1 MSGPREAQVSAREAE
16 VLALLG
22 EHRTNAEI
30 AARLFIS
37 VRTVESHVSSLL
49 RKHDVPDRRALSALA
64 TSARGAPPASP
75 PRVTG
80 LPPTASSFVGRGPER
95 EQLAAVV
102 TEARLVTLVG
112 PGGVGKTRL
121 ATALAAEL
129 APRFRDGGA
138 FVDLVP
144 VRSGYV
150 VPAVAAALGVTPAP
164 SQPLLGAVKADLG
177 ARRLLL
183 VIDNCEHLLDAAA
196 AFVAEILS
204 ACPGVTVLAT
214 SREQLGAAEERV
226 VRIGPLSDSEGLTL
240 FDDRARAAGADVPDD
255 PALVG
260 ELCRRLDNVPLAIEL
275 AAARS
280 VSLGAAGLLTALA
293 DPLRTLAGA
302 RRADARHR
310 SLRAVLSWSYD
321 LLQPAEQAL
330 FRRLSVFAGAF
341 DLAAAARVS
350 GSGDLAESADLLGRL
365 VDKSLVTRER
375 DACRWP
381 LLGTVRAF
389 ARERLDADPARGDV
403 GDRYLEWATSVATDL
418 AGRLDGPWR
427 DDYDLVADDLRAAL
441 LGHAPRR
448 HPASHRLARA
458 LGRLTYA
465 RRFLAEAL
473 DYYRRAAVL
482 AGDPAEAARDLRSAA
497 DCALIGTEPGTRVLN
512 LLLAAAG
519 QAAVAGDGNAE
530 ALALARVVELVYRFD
545 GRIATDLSRERL
557 TGLLERARAAGDA
570 ADPVVAAAVAIAA
583 AWHAGARPYDPDPAL
598 AEDAERLAR
607 RSGDP
612 VLASAGLDVLGTAA
626 TQAGRAAQARR
637 IGEQRLAL
645 LDSLDRSEPRTAPEI
660 GDIFHVAAT
669 VALRAGDLPGAL
681 SVARRMDRDD
691 LLGDRS
697 YRSIG
702 SVVPALVLNGELDE
716 ALARAE
722 TVWDGWQRSGRP
734 GSGDVACATAFAL
747 LGSGLRGDR
756 TGLRCWRQRLSRCTS
771 GTGVD
776 VSALASAVFA
786 AGRVALHLS
795 DFTEAARMVE
805 QSFADFP
812 RFRYDTYARAVGA
825 ELAVAAGLPDAAAW
839 LAAAERLTAD
849 NAWAAACLARARG
862 RLTGDVD
869 AIAATLTRWQRL
881 GARAEYA
888 CTLALLPGREAEA
901 RTELTALGMV
911 TPHR

>member
-1 MSGPREAQVSAREAE
+1 MSGPRETQVSAREAE

-49 RKHDVPDRRALSALA
+49 RKHGVPDRRALSALA
-64 TSARGAPPASP
+64 APAGGGPPAAP

-80 LPPTASSFVGRGPER
+80 LPPTASSFVGRGQER
-95 EQLAAVV
+95 EQVAAVL

-164 SQPLLGAVKADLG
+164 SQPLLGAVTAELG
-177 ARRLLL
+177 TRRLLL

-196 AFVAEILS
+196 AFVAEVLS

-226 VRIGPLSDSEGLTL
+226 VRIGPLSDSAGRTL
-240 FDDRARAAGADVPDD
+240 FDDRARAAGADVPGD

-260 ELCRRLDNVPLAIEL
+260 ELCGRLDNMPLAIEL

-280 VSLGAAGLLTALA
+280 ASLGPAGLLTALA
-293 DPLRTLAGA
+293 DPLRALAGA

-310 SLRAVLSWSYD
+310 SLRAVLGWSYD
-321 LLQPAEQAL
+321 LLRPAEQAL
-330 FRRLSVFAGAF
+330 FRRLSVFAGGF
-341 DLAAAARVS
+341 DLAAAAAVC
-350 GSGDLAESADLLGRL
+350 GAGDPAGSADLLGRL

-375 DACRWP
+375 DPGRWR

-389 ARERLDADPARGDV
+389 AREQLDADPARGDV
-403 GDRYLEWATSVATDL
+403 SDRYLEWAASVAADL
-418 AGRLDGPWR
+418 AGRLDGHWR

-441 LGHAPRR
+441 LGRAPGRD
-448 HPASHRLARA
+448 PAAHRLARA

-465 RRFLAEAL
+465 RRFLAESL
-473 DYYRRAAVL
+473 DYYRQAAVL

-497 DCALIGTEPGTRVLN
+497 DCALIGTEPGARVLN
-512 LLLAAAG
+512 LLLAAAD
-519 QAAVAGDGNAE
+519 QAGVAGDGNAE
-530 ALALARVVELVYRFD
+530 ALALARVVELVHRFD
-545 GRIATDLSRERL
+545 GRIATGISRERL

-570 ADPVVAAAVAIAA
+570 ADPVVAATLAIAA

-598 AEDAERLAR
+598 AEDAERIAR

-612 VLASAGLDVLGTAA
+612 VLVSAGLDVLGTAA
-626 TQAGRAAQARR
+626 TQRGRAEQARR

-645 LDSLDRSEPRTAPEI
+645 LDSLDRTDPRTAPEI
-660 GDIFHVAAT
+660 GDILLVAAT

-681 SVARRMDRDD
+681 RVARRMDRDD

-702 SVVPALVLNGELDE
+702 TMVPALVLNGELDE

-722 TVWDGWQRSGRP
+722 TLWDGWRRNGRP
-734 GSGDVACATAFAL
+734 PSGDVASAMAFAL
-747 LGSGLRGDR
+747 LACGLRGDR
-756 TGLRCWRQRLSRCTS
+756 AGLPYWRQRLRRCTS
-771 GTGVD
+771 GVD
-776 VSALASAVFA
+776 VSSLASAVFA
-786 AGRVALHLS
+786 AGRVALHLA
-795 DFTEAARMVE
+795 DFTEAAGLVE
-805 QSFADFP
+805 QSFGEFP
-812 RFRYDTYARAVGA
+812 NFRYDTYARAVGA
-825 ELAVAAGLPDAAAW
+825 ELGVAAGLPDAAGR
-839 LAAAERLTAD
+839 LAAAERSTAG

-862 RLTGDVD
+862 RLTGDPD
-869 AIAATLTRWQRL
+869 AIAATLPRWERL

-901 RTELTALGMV
+901 RTELTALGIAP
-911 TPHR
+911 PHR